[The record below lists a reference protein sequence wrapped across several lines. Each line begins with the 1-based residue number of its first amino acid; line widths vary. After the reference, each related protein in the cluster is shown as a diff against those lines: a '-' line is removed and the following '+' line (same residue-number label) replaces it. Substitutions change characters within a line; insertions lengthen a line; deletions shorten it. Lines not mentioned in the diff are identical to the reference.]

1 MEPSSSMGER
11 RLAAL
16 VIALSLAAWP
26 ALAQSTA
33 STTTQQASSLP
44 LYTYPGF
51 TLHVSLD
58 TIGRAVAVA
67 TPRALAF
74 RSLRAVYAELKVPLT
89 DVDSAAGWLGTL
101 RLIRTQ
107 SLGRFPLSR
116 LLDCGRGMNGP
127 VADNARVQMA
137 LVSFVSARAEDSASV
152 RTALVA
158 SAQSLDGASGDRAV
172 CSSTGFLESWMRV
185 RLLELVRRG

>member
-1 MEPSSSMGER
+1 MGER

-16 VIALSLAAWP
+16 VIALSLAARP
-26 ALAQSTA
+26 APAQSTA

-51 TLHVSLD
+51 TFHVSLD
-58 TIGRAVAVA
+58 TVGRAAA
-67 TPRALAF
+67 GAAPRAAAF
-74 RSLRAVYAELKVPLT
+74 RALRAVYAELKVPRT
-89 DVDSAAGWLGTL
+89 DVDSVAGGLGTL

-107 SLGRFPLSR
+107 SLGSYPLSR
-116 LLDCGRGMNGP
+116 LLDCGRGMSGP

-137 LVSFVSARAEDSASV
+137 LVTFVAAGGADSTSV

-172 CSSTGFLESWMRV
+172 CSSTGFLESWMRE